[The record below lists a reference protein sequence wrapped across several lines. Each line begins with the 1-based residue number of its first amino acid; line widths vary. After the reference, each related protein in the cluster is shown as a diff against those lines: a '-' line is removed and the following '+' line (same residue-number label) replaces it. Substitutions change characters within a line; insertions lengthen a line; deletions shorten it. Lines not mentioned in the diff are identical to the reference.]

1 MIDGLTLQK
10 LYAKEIAVDDPYWVC
25 DSSVKAIT
33 VKANATV
40 SVTFSNTHNG
50 DLRVKKNAI
59 DGSPEGWNFHILDAN
74 RELVETITTGE
85 DGYAASGKLEPG
97 TYYVVEIHDRDERGC
112 AGIMTPEQQKI
123 VEANMGLVGK
133 VIKEKVRRL
142 GQPDTPS
149 YEDLFQAGC
158 IGLCEAAITDKG
170 GCFSTYAYRLIWNEI
185 CDELI
190 RNTKLVLN
198 EQSTDTVDV
207 LSEAA
212 SAHPDPL
219 TIFDLRH
226 TIGQAKAKA
235 QGGTAR
241 GIQCLELTVQGY
253 TSKEIGAIVGADPG
267 TVRMWMT
274 RARKYLKSL
283 PELRAFG
290 YPEAV

>member
-1 MIDGLTLQK
+1 
-10 LYAKEIAVDDPYWVC
+10 
-25 DSSVKAIT
+25 
-33 VKANATV
+33 
-40 SVTFSNTHNG
+40 
-50 DLRVKKNAI
+50 
-59 DGSPEGWNFHILDAN
+59 
-74 RELVETITTGE
+74 
-85 DGYAASGKLEPG
+85 
-97 TYYVVEIHDRDERGC
+97 
-112 AGIMTPEQQKI
+112 MTPEQQKI

-185 CDELI
+185 C
-190 RNTKLVLN
+190 
-198 EQSTDTVDV
+198 
-207 LSEAA
+207 
-212 SAHPDPL
+212 
-219 TIFDLRH
+219 
-226 TIGQAKAKA
+226 
-235 QGGTAR
+235 
-241 GIQCLELTVQGY
+241 LELTVQGY